1 MLDSRQLPIF
11 DLGPYFLTQT
21 LFLQFSGDGNC
32 FLHSLKDQLSYDNSM
47 DTFLKELKVQELR
60 ILICNQLEDMIRKDQ
75 NFFPECE
82 VKLGKR
88 ILNCLADIYST

>member
-1 MLDSRQLPIF
+1 
-11 DLGPYFLTQT
+11 
-21 LFLQFSGDGNC
+21 
-32 FLHSLKDQLSYDNSM
+32 M

-88 ILNCLADIYST
+88 ILNRLADIYLTQHTFALY

>member
-1 MLDSRQLPIF
+1 
-11 DLGPYFLTQT
+11 
-21 LFLQFSGDGNC
+21 
-32 FLHSLKDQLSYDNSM
+32 M

-82 VKLGKR
+82 VQLGKR
-88 ILNCLADIYST
+88 ILNCLADIYLT